1 MATTTLQKTAFLEA
15 ISKHDASATAVVHSL
30 SGRSF
35 TYGSLLQD
43 VAARKTQIEK
53 DGGEGENGIKGERV
67 AFLIEN
73 SYDYVGTR
81 PPIPQNNQSLRRLAA
96 MNRR

>member
-1 MATTTLQKTAFLEA
+1 MTTLPRTPLFDA
-15 ISKHDASATAVVHSL
+15 ISQHDPSTIAVVHSL

-43 VAARKTQIEK
+43 VVAAK
-53 DGGEGENGIKGERV
+53 ENLSQSAGRDAKAMQGERV

-73 SYDYVGTR
+73 SYDYVGA
-81 PPIPQNNQSLRRLAA
+81 QA
-96 MNRR
+96 